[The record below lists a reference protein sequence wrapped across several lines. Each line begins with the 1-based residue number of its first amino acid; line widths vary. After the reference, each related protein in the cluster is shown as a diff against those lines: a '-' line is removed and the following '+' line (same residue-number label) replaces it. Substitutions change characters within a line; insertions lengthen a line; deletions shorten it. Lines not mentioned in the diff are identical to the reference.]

1 MCAVSGEPRRTD
13 NQWKQ
18 RPAYFRVVLA
28 LTCVYFSFIYFIY
41 ISLIKSAS
49 FVQGH
54 IPTQLSRAGPRSHS
68 RVFLPQRREDD
79 TVPLLSFSCW
89 ENNSATQLV

>member
-1 MCAVSGEPRRTD
+1 MCAVGGWPRRTD

-41 ISLIKSAS
+41 ISLKIKMSSIRYWATC
-49 FVQGH
+49 Q
-54 IPTQLSRAGPRSHS
+54 HS
-68 RVFLPQRREDD
+68 YPEQVDGL
-79 TVPLLSFSCW
+79 T
-89 ENNSATQLV
+89 A